1 MRILVLLVCP
11 AAVTFTTGL
20 MLTPGSCRPSMT
32 LTLIWD
38 GREDRAGSHWG
49 ESYPWDGHLRGCLR

>member
-38 GREDRAGSHWG
+38 RREDRAV
-49 ESYPWDGHLRGCLR
+49 GHRG